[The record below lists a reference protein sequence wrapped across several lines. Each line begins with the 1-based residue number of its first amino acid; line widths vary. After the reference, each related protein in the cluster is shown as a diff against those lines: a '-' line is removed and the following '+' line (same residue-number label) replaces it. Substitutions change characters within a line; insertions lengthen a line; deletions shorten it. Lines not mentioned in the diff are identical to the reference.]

1 MVKSVNRGNAEIE
14 AILAGSGAM
23 AGAAGDGPGSG
34 EDPGRGGAA
43 AGGPAAR
50 VPLRQLM
57 DDRLLDALLDRSRD
71 EAGGLRL
78 TGEGSMLGELV
89 KAVLERALEAEL
101 TAHLGYE
108 RSDRA
113 GRGGGAPNYRNGT
126 IAKTVQTGVGPVPL
140 QVPRDRTGTF
150 EPLLVPKRSGRIA
163 GGLDDMVISL
173 YAHGMS
179 VRDIL
184 HHLEQVY
191 GTQLSHETVS
201 RITDGVL
208 EEVRAWQSRPLDA
221 VYAVVFLDAIMVKVR
236 DNHVV
241 QNKPA
246 YLAVGI
252 DADGEKH
259 ALGIWLAKTPLDAA
273 TAGEGARFWNS
284 VMTDLRNR
292 GVRDILIACCDGL
305 AGFEDAI
312 TAAFGGT
319 VVQRC
324 VVHLIR
330 NALRPVARRDAGE
343 VAKEL
348 RAIYTAPS
356 AEAAFDAL
364 AAFAASPW
372 GKKYP
377 QAVRVWEDAWD
388 AFTPFLAFSPAVRR
402 LLYTTNAIESLNY
415 QLRKVTKARGH
426 FPGDDAVVKLLWL
439 AIINIEDKRA
449 RERLARRQQT
459 GKRSDQPARLV
470 EGQRVAGWREALNEL
485 DSAYPGRLR

>member
-1 MVKSVNRGNAEIE
+1 MPSWP
-14 AILAGSGAM
+14 
-23 AGAAGDGPGSG
+23 AAARCLLRPGMPPVTGRGPG
-34 EDPGRGGAA
+34 PGGAA

-50 VPLRQLM
+50 VPLRQLI

-78 TGEGSMLGELV
+78 AGEGSMPGELV

-108 RSDRA
+108 PGERA
-113 GRGGGAPNYRNGT
+113 GRGGGQPDYRNGS
-126 IAKTVQTGVGPVPL
+126 IAKTVQAGVGPVPL

-150 EPLLVPKRSGRIA
+150 EPLLVPRRSGRIA

-201 RITDGVL
+201 RITDQVL
-208 EEVRAWQSRPLDA
+208 EEVRAWQSRPLDP

-236 DNHVV
+236 DNQVV

-259 ALGIWLAKTPLDAA
+259 VLGIWLAKTAPETA

-284 VMTDLRNR
+284 VMTDLKNR

-305 AGFEDAI
+305 PGFEDAI
-312 TAAFGGT
+312 TSAFPAT

-343 VAKEL
+343 VAREL
-348 RAIYTAPS
+348 RAIYTAPD
-356 AEAAFDAL
+356 ADAALDAL
-364 AAFAASPW
+364 AEFSASPW
-372 GKKYP
+372 GIKYP
-377 QAVRVWEDAWD
+377 QAARVFETAWEE
-388 AFTPFLAFSPAVRR
+388 FTPFLAFSPAVRK

-426 FPGDDAVVKLLWL
+426 FPNDDAVVKLLWL

-449 RERLARRQQT
+449 REREARRRQT

-470 EGQRVAGWREALNEL
+470 EGQRVMGWREALNEL
-485 DSAYPGRLR
+485 DAAYPGRLR